1 MNKKI
6 VQLEQLQEDQRLHQ
20 PPVNENLLEA
30 VLRLQKCEEE
40 GVMMATFIMDQV
52 CGNILRL
59 FISIT
64 CFVGN
69 ARQQVRNFQNLKKRW
84 SEHSLRYCRQWRTK
98 NPAMYEGI
106 RRSGILNLPARNT
119 LYYVI
124 GQKSKSTSKNAEETE
139 STAQEPEVSESSARV
154 NGEADEMIMD
164 TSVTNEIDEAQN
176 EI

>member
-1 MNKKI
+1 
-6 VQLEQLQEDQRLHQ
+6 
-20 PPVNENLLEA
+20 
-30 VLRLQKCEEE
+30 
-40 GVMMATFIMDQV
+40 
-52 CGNILRL
+52 
-59 FISIT
+59 
-64 CFVGN
+64 
-69 ARQQVRNFQNLKKRW
+69 
-84 SEHSLRYCRQWRTK
+84 
-98 NPAMYEGI
+98 MYEGI